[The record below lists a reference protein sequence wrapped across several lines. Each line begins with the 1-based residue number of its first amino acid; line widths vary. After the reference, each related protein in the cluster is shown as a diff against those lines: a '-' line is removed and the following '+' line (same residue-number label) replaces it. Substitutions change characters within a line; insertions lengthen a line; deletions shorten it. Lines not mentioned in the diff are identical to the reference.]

1 MNSSRPELA
10 MRGTQGWTRRE
21 FGRTA
26 LATFPLA
33 ALTASLNAQ
42 ESRRRP
48 SSVIEGVH
56 IGVISS
62 SFVGLAAA
70 EIIPA
75 MLKLGLSE
83 VELQPNH
90 AEALA
95 GAPITAGAVAPP
107 SSPTLNSEGLLPRCA
122 NLPMVVNPPL
132 SSAAGAR
139 GGRGATTPEQQ
150 TAQERLRAW
159 RASTTPATW
168 RGVRQQ
174 FDAAGIDLRILWY
187 SLGFQG
193 AETSD
198 EDIDYAFRMA
208 QGLGVKAMS
217 GSSTIPIASRIA
229 RAAEKYK
236 ILWGGH
242 TQDNVNDADQ
252 FVTPETCE
260 KLLSMSPY
268 FRVNLDV
275 GYFTAAGFD
284 SVAFITKHHD
294 RISDIHLKDKKRAQS
309 LGGPVTNNALNNFP
323 WGEGDAPI
331 REVLQL
337 LKKNKYDIPVQ
348 IEYEYGCRTT
358 ADAVTEV
365 GRCYAYVRRCLL

>member
-1 MNSSRPELA
+1 
-10 MRGTQGWTRRE
+10 MRGAQVWTRRE

-26 LATFPLA
+26 LASLPLA
-33 ALTASLNAQ
+33 AFTASLSAQ
-42 ESRRRP
+42 ERRRRP
-48 SSVIEGVH
+48 NSIVEGVQ

-62 SFVGLAAA
+62 SFVGLPAA

-95 GAPITAGAVAPP
+95 GAPLAGTAAAAPS

-122 NLPMVVNPPL
+122 NLPMVVTPPL
-132 SSAAGAR
+132 SSAGGAR
-139 GGRGATTPEQQ
+139 GGRGAISPEQQ
-150 TAQERLRAW
+150 AAQERLRAW
-159 RASTTPATW
+159 RASTTPGTW
-168 RGVRQQ
+168 RAVRKQ
-174 FDAAGIDLRILWY
+174 FDDAGIDLRILWY

-208 QGLGVKAMS
+208 RGLGVKVMS
-217 GSSTIPIASRIA
+217 GSSTIPIAARIA
-229 RAAEKYK
+229 RAADKYK

-242 TQDNVNDADQ
+242 TQDNVNDDDQ
-252 FVTPETCE
+252 FVTPETYE

-309 LGGPVTNNALNNFP
+309 LGGAVTNNALNNFP
-323 WGEGDAPI
+323 WGQGDTPI

-337 LKKNKYDIPVQ
+337 LKKNKYGIPVQ

-365 GRCYAYVRRCLL
+365 GRCYAYARRCLEQR

>member
-1 MNSSRPELA
+1 MPRSER
-10 MRGTQGWTRRE
+10 WTRRE
-21 FGRTA
+21 FGKAA
-26 LATFPLA
+26 LAGLPIA
-33 ALTASLNAQ
+33 AFAGSVAAQ
-42 ESRRRP
+42 EPRRRP
-48 SSVIEGVH
+48 NSVVEGVR

-62 SFVGLAAA
+62 SFVGLAAS

-95 GAPITAGAVAPP
+95 GAPIAVVAATAAPA
-107 SSPTLNSEGLLPRCA
+107 PTLNSEGLLPRCA
-122 NLPMVVNPPL
+122 NLQMVVTPPL
-132 SSAAGAR
+132 SSAGAAR
-139 GGRGATTPEQQ
+139 GGRGAITPEQQ
-150 TAQERLRAW
+150 AAQERLRAW
-159 RASTTPATW
+159 RATTTPATW
-168 RGVRQQ
+168 KAVRKQ
-174 FDAAGIDLRILWY
+174 FDDAGIDLRILWY

-208 QGLGVKAMS
+208 QGLGVKVMS

-229 RAAEKYK
+229 RAAEKYQ

-242 TQDNVNDADQ
+242 TQDNVNDSDQ
-252 FVTPETCE
+252 FVTPETYE

-323 WGEGDAPI
+323 WGQGDTPI

-337 LKKNKYDIPVQ
+337 LKKNKYGIPVQ
-348 IEYEYGCRTT
+348 FEYEYGCRTT
-358 ADAVTEV
+358 LDAVT
-365 GRCYAYVRRCLL
+365 

>member
-1 MNSSRPELA
+1 MPLSGR
-10 MRGTQGWTRRE
+10 WTRRE
-21 FGRTA
+21 FGKAA
-26 LATFPLA
+26 LAGLPLA
-33 ALTASLNAQ
+33 VFAESGAAQ
-42 ESRRRP
+42 EKRRRP
-48 SSVIEGVH
+48 NSIVAGVR

-62 SFVGLAAA
+62 SFVGLAAS

-95 GAPITAGAVAPP
+95 GAPINAPP
-107 SSPTLNSEGLLPRCA
+107 PTTSSASALNAEGLLARCA
-122 NLPMVVNPPL
+122 NLPMVVTPPL
-132 SSAAGAR
+132 STAAGAR
-139 GGRGATTPEQQ
+139 GGRGAATPEQQ
-150 TAQERLRAW
+150 AAQERLRAW
-159 RASTTPATW
+159 RATTTPATW
-168 RGVRQQ
+168 KGVRKQ
-174 FDAAGIDLRILWY
+174 FDEAGIDLRILWY

-208 QGLGVKAMS
+208 QGLGVKVMS

-229 RAAEKYK
+229 RAAEKYRM
-236 ILWGGH
+236 LWGGH
-242 TQDNVNDADQ
+242 TQDNVNDSDQ
-252 FVTPETCE
+252 FVTPETYE
-260 KLLSMSPY
+260 TLLSMSPH

-294 RISDIHLKDKKRAQS
+294 RISDIHLKDKKRARS
-309 LGGPVTNNALNNFP
+309 LGGAVTNNALNNFP
-323 WGEGDAPI
+323 WGQGDTPI

-365 GRCYAYVRRCLL
+365 GRCYAYVRNCLEG

>member
-1 MNSSRPELA
+1 MPHFH
-10 MRGTQGWTRRE
+10 QWTRRE
-21 FGRTA
+21 FGRMA
-26 LATFPLA
+26 LAGAPFA
-33 ALTASLNAQ
+33 ALTASLAAQ
-42 ESRRRP
+42 ERRGRP
-48 SSVIEGVH
+48 NSVVHGVS

-62 SFVGLAAA
+62 SFIGLAAS

-75 MLKLGLSE
+75 MVRLGLSE

-95 GAPITAGAVAPP
+95 GAPIPAPAATAPAAAQA
-107 SSPTLNSEGLLPRCA
+107 LNGDGLLPRCA
-122 NLPMVVNPPL
+122 NLTMVVTPPL
-132 SSAAGAR
+132 SGAGGGR
-139 GGRGATTPEQQ
+139 GGRGAPTPEQQ
-150 TAQERLRAW
+150 AAQERLRAW
-159 RASTTPATW
+159 RATTTPATW
-168 RGVRQQ
+168 KAVRKQ
-174 FDAAGIDLRILWY
+174 FDDAGINLRILWY

-208 QGLGVKAMS
+208 QGLGVKTMS
-217 GSSTIPIASRIA
+217 GSSTIPIAARIA

-242 TQDNVNDADQ
+242 TQDNVNDPDQ
-252 FVTPETCE
+252 FVSPDTYE

-268 FRVNLDV
+268 FRVNLDI

-284 SVAFITKHHD
+284 PVAFITRNHD
-294 RISDIHLKDKKRAQS
+294 RISDIHLKDKKRARS
-309 LGGPVTNNALNNFP
+309 LGGDVTNNALNNFP
-323 WGEGDAPI
+323 WGQGDTPI
-331 REVLQL
+331 RAVLQL
-337 LKKNKYDIPVQ
+337 LKTKKYDIPVQ

-365 GRCYAYVRRCLL
+365 GRCYAYARECLA

>member
-1 MNSSRPELA
+1 VRDSQA
-10 MRGTQGWTRRE
+10 WTRRE
-21 FGRTA
+21 FGRVA
-26 LATFPLA
+26 LAGLPFA
-33 ALTASLNAQ
+33 ALTASIGAQ
-42 ESRRRP
+42 TPRRRP
-48 SSVIEGVH
+48 NSVVEGVQ

-62 SFVGLAAA
+62 SFVGLAAS

-83 VELQPNH
+83 IELQPNH

-95 GAPITAGAVAPP
+95 GAPLPGPTAGAASVTPQ
-107 SSPTLNSEGLLPRCA
+107 TLNADGLLPRCA
-122 NLPMVVNPPL
+122 GRPMVITPPL
-132 SSAAGAR
+132 SSANGAR
-139 GGRGATTPEQQ
+139 GGRGTPTPEQQ
-150 TAQERLRAW
+150 AAQERLRAW
-159 RASTTPATW
+159 RTATTPATW
-168 RGVRQQ
+168 KAVRRQ
-174 FDAAGIDLRILWY
+174 FDEAGIDLRILWY

-217 GSSTIPIASRIA
+217 GSSTIPIAVRIA

-242 TQDNVNDADQ
+242 TQDNVNDPDQ
-252 FVTPETCE
+252 FVSPETYE
-260 KLLSMSPY
+260 KLLSMSRY

-284 SVAFITKHHD
+284 PVAFIAKYHD
-294 RISDIHLKDKKRAQS
+294 RITDIHLKDKKPARL
-309 LGGPVTNNALNNFP
+309 LGGDVTDSNLNNFP
-323 WGEGDAPI
+323 WGQGETPI

-337 LKKNKYDIPVQ
+337 LKKNKHGIPVQ

-365 GRCYAYVRRCLL
+365 GRCYAYARQCLERT